1 MSILWNG
8 VVIEI
13 TKATN
18 NKLYQAPQLDRA
30 FCIYY
35 KLL

>member
-1 MSILWNG
+1 MEW

-30 FCIYY
+30 FVYIISFYDTS
-35 KLL
+35 